1 MTQDTTE
8 APYTASAMS
17 KYALRSPL
25 MRLSQRKNNQA
36 AAAAMDGRPGMAE
49 LGSLTTGTTT
59 LEYLKADL
67 DTRFVDDVAQGP
79 PSPPIITTTT
89 ATAAE
94 PLAMFNRTSSAS
106 LTVPNSPRL
115 SRSAASSPVPE
126 YCRSSPMSDYNCRSA
141 SPGGYLSPRSGGF
154 HQLRRGRSF
163 DPGPHSSV
171 GTSLSASST
180 YLRREKSINT
190 VHYTVLPPVRS
201 ESESERRGGGCR
213 LRREKSLSPA
223 PPPSSHRRQQF
234 AAAGGNSPYRAKAR
248 SVSETGKSRSD
259 DRSDRPS
266 PARFISFR
274 EKSQVVKDNDDAM
287 EWRLGNYITADES
300 SKEAENTT
308 IKETIRR
315 NITRLEQLAQEF
327 EHLTSELSAIVTEEH
342 ELLGQDGDE
351 SAPSSHAFPANIY
364 RLGRLNQSAQT
375 DIRQAYLAYRDYVGA
390 VEEFNAVLAKE
401 AEAVSERAGRLGTG
415 SQRLFLKVQP
425 QAVARLRSAGETDED
440 EELEDEEGVFEDRI
454 VFYAS

>member
-1 MTQDTTE
+1 
-8 APYTASAMS
+8 
-17 KYALRSPL
+17 
-25 MRLSQRKNNQA
+25 
-36 AAAAMDGRPGMAE
+36 
-49 LGSLTTGTTT
+49 
-59 LEYLKADL
+59 
-67 DTRFVDDVAQGP
+67 
-79 PSPPIITTTT
+79 
-89 ATAAE
+89 
-94 PLAMFNRTSSAS
+94 
-106 LTVPNSPRL
+106 
-115 SRSAASSPVPE
+115 
-126 YCRSSPMSDYNCRSA
+126 
-141 SPGGYLSPRSGGF
+141 
-154 HQLRRGRSF
+154 
-163 DPGPHSSV
+163 
-171 GTSLSASST
+171 
-180 YLRREKSINT
+180 
-190 VHYTVLPPVRS
+190 
-201 ESESERRGGGCR
+201 
-213 LRREKSLSPA
+213 
-223 PPPSSHRRQQF
+223 
-234 AAAGGNSPYRAKAR
+234 
-248 SVSETGKSRSD
+248 
-259 DRSDRPS
+259 
-266 PARFISFR
+266 
-274 EKSQVVKDNDDAM
+274 M